1 MPLRAWNA
9 NSIVR
14 VIPWRAGGVRGGAT
28 PRTAGDRTGQN
39 KRKQQGKTAGTSREH
54 PCDGGGGVIMVG
66 VTGDFSGRFDVA
78 ILLRLPE
85 MTLGLVLS
93 HKFDVTITG
102 GYRRCYDA

>member
-1 MPLRAWNA
+1 
-9 NSIVR
+9 
-14 VIPWRAGGVRGGAT
+14 
-28 PRTAGDRTGQN
+28 
-39 KRKQQGKTAGTSREH
+39 
-54 PCDGGGGVIMVG
+54 MVG